1 MKKIY
6 KKYIR
11 NNYYWI
17 NRLVIF
23 QIIVI
28 IIAFI
33 AILGT
38 LEILI
43 DKI

>member
-1 MKKIY
+1 MKTIY

-11 NNYYWI
+11 NNWFWI
-17 NRLVIF
+17 NKTVILHLAL
-23 QIIVI
+23 ILL
-28 IIAFI
+28 AFI